1 MNEENK
7 AKFKAAVED
16 GKAKAN
22 AMMQSEFAKCKT
34 ILDMQEVYRGCVDG
48 IQSVAAILALGFLGL
63 GGAVEDLQPTVQAW
77 IDESVGSL
85 NAIYDD
91 AAQRFVTV
99 H

>member
-48 IQSVAAILALGFLGL
+48 IQSMAPIIASGFLNS
-63 GGAVEDLQPTVQAW
+63 GGAVEDLQPTVQTW

-91 AAQRFVTV
+91 ATQRFATV